1 MVQGSS
7 SDAARRARI
16 DDCAAQARALAGL
29 TRELD
34 RIEDTKGVGAAYYA
48 KLDQCTQARHALGDA
63 LRGFL
68 RDGDREA
75 LCRLRG
81 RTRED
86 AATARALD
94 QALGDDLAQLVDA
107 RQVRHELFAVPVMLP
122 RGFASTPLSE
132 TIREALAQAWLRLNE
147 GRDHDEDEVR
157 ITVMK
162 TLFAPGRIERL
173 DEVEVFAWLGACA
186 AADEDGSE
194 DEDGKEDDDGGGAR
208 DLRAGGGADADDAD
222 DADEDDEDDDPPIE
236 HWDETP
242 MALRYIVIHVATPP
256 EWLDDDEAMPADDLR
271 PYLPNFADLPK
282 NHLDWSADARRA
294 LSRITRGHINV
305 GFPDDLRAV
314 RVSGRY
320 FAQFWVA
327 RYDLHRQLE
336 AIGAEDDVARIAC
349 SLHRRGGGAPAK
361 PRLSMRISLL
371 DDDGD
376 LLAGH
381 ETELDGVFTLEA
393 AQPLIGD
400 LALAL
405 SIDEQTTVPGLHELP
420 DDAPGRPLFHT
431 ASGWRSAS

>member
-1 MVQGSS
+1 MHGSS

-34 RIEDTKGVGAAYYA
+34 RIEDTKGIGAAYYA

-63 LRGFL
+63 LRRFL

-75 LCRLRG
+75 LCRLRE
-81 RTRED
+81 RMRED
-86 AATARALD
+86 AASARALD
-94 QALGDDLAQLVDA
+94 QALGDDLAQFVDD

-122 RGFASTPLSE
+122 RGFASTPLSDA
-132 TIREALAQAWLRLNE
+132 IREALAQAWLRLND

-162 TLFAPGRIERL
+162 TLYVPGRIERL
-173 DEVEVFAWLGACA
+173 DDVEVFAWIDACA
-186 AADEDGSE
+186 TADEEGS
-194 DEDGKEDDDGGGAR
+194 EDDDGDGDGDAGSG
-208 DLRAGGGADADDAD
+208 RAGGGSSSSGSSDGGGRGSGDGEADD
-222 DADEDDEDDDPPIE
+222 PQIE

-256 EWLDDDEAMPADDLR
+256 EWLDDDDAMAADDLR

-336 AIGAEDDVARIAC
+336 AIGGEEDVARIAC
-349 SLHRRGGGAPAK
+349 SLHRRSGAAPAR
-361 PRLSMRISLL
+361 PQLSMRISLL

-381 ETELDGVFTLEA
+381 ETSLDDVFTLEA

-420 DDAPGRPLFHT
+420 DDVPGHPLFHT